1 MMTATRYTPHSSR
14 ASTSAQPYDDTDDEP
29 TQRFVVGKIDAGIA
43 VLISDSIHLIEFPS
57 LLLPPG
63 VAPGSIVNISC
74 TRNSRAEKQ
83 HARDFWDLQRDI
95 ADTFGA
101 REPAPP
107 SLRVRNTT
115 QTSVTL
121 EWDPLDL
128 ASAALLNLSIYRN
141 GQRLTTIP
149 NPTHNTSTKLSGLQ
163 LDTDYHFHLVLKTTA
178 GTFSS
183 QTVKTRTH
191 TIDNTTGISVCF
203 GLVEPRE
210 LVDQAEAAVVALGA
224 RRADKIQI
232 ETTHFVATSSASRD
246 HPSAGPGVEYQK
258 AVQLS
263 IPIVSPEWLLACQR
277 ASKLVP
283 IAPYYLGQTNRAA
296 SLSSAQLVASPPSQS
311 HSLTSS
317 SGAGAGAGAARGV
330 RTVQAVAPSPSQPV
344 VPTKATVPEE
354 EEPAP
359 APAPASAPPADADA
373 VPAPAPKPVLELQED
388 VEAPP
393 PEQREPEPAPEQ
405 ADEATDSSTRG
416 IKSDDEL
423 RAAGGEMSDETA
435 GLPAAAL
442 GGQDSTGD
450 AAKEQE
456 EEKPA
461 AGAADLEVK
470 PDAPGDELAQEQE
483 EVPAPAAAPAA
494 TEAPPPV
501 AAEEPQLDAA
511 EAGESDV
518 DADEVKEAETAEKG
532 RAEEPGSKQDDDEEE
547 DAAGETSLVDVTL

>member
-14 ASTSAQPYDDTDDEP
+14 ASTSAQPYDGTDDEP

-178 GTFSS
+178 GTCSS

-246 HPSAGPGVEYQK
+246 NPAAGPGVEYQK

-311 HSLTSS
+311 QSLT
-317 SGAGAGAGAARGV
+317 GAARGG

-344 VPTKATVPEE
+344 VPTTATVPEE
-354 EEPAP
+354 PEEEAPAP
-359 APAPASAPPADADA
+359 APAPAPEADA
-373 VPAPAPKPVLELQED
+373 VPAPAHAPKPVLELQED

-393 PEQREPEPAPEQ
+393 PEQREPEPAPEMEPEQ
-405 ADEATDSSTRG
+405 GDEATDSSTRG

-423 RAAGGEMSDETA
+423 RATAQGDESDETA
-435 GLPAAAL
+435 GLPGAAL
-442 GGQDSTGD
+442 GGQDATGD
-450 AAKEQE
+450 AEKEQQE
-456 EEKPA
+456 PA
-461 AGAADLEVK
+461 TGAAELEVK

-483 EVPAPAAAPAA
+483 EAPAPAAAPAP
-494 TEAPPPV
+494 EALPPV
-501 AAEEPQLDAA
+501 AAAEEPQLDAA

-518 DADEVKEAETAEKG
+518 DADEVKKAETAEKG
-532 RAEEPGSKQDDDEEE
+532 RAEEPGSKPAAEEEEEEE